1 MILRQGLMFF
11 TACFSTI
18 GGFSLINAGA
28 QGNSFATAAPSTPAQ
43 QPGDQRS
50 QTNVH
55 IQMAQAGDTAA
66 DMAAN
71 HEVPKAKARAA
82 ARVAHARPA
91 PQPKLHNGPVGA
103 NPSAN
108 APGTLDSGGPG
119 IVARQTGQPSPAPS
133 ARADQAAIT
142 ASDNVV
148 AIPDVIVGA
157 TRRREKDQDV
167 PISTS
172 VLSSTQLNQIFSN
185 GSSVTGLAA
194 QTPSLNVESSNGRT
208 FPRFYIRGY
217 GNTDFNTFASQP
229 VEFVYDDIDQEN
241 PVLKGFPI
249 FDVQDVEIFRGPQG
263 TLFGRNAPAGV
274 ISVQSV
280 QPILGR
286 DSLQVTASEGTYNT
300 ANFLGVANGAVNDRV
315 AVRLSVQEQRRD
327 NWVSDPIT
335 SSHLN
340 GYSDFAGRA
349 QLLFKPS
356 DNFTA
361 VFNVHGRDLESSA
374 QLFRANI
381 IQPGTDSLVA
391 GFQADTLFTDGRN
404 TQQLGT
410 GGANARLTWNLG
422 SISLVSIT
430 GFEKIVSY
438 YTQGDIDGGY
448 GASFLGANGPTVRTT
463 NGRVIGIPF
472 PVDTGGGVTDHNQFT
487 EEFRVQSNYT
497 GPINWLVGGYY
508 FYETVTSPN
517 IDFDLT
523 GSTIT
528 DFNVAR
534 QINSAPAVFGS
545 VDYNALPNLELRG
558 GARFTS
564 DDKHFKIL
572 SAVGQSFA
580 GDTSAAAVGRNLS
593 GDFSATYHVLPDVS
607 VYGRFATGFRAP
619 SFGSPSSTVG
629 IQVAKAET
637 VISGEVG
644 VKSAL
649 FNRRAKLNFDLYHFD
664 VSNQQLTAVGG
675 EVNATHLLNAKNTLG
690 EGAEASLDVKVARDL
705 TVRINASYNYTQIQ
719 DPTLA
724 VAVCAACTVTNPL
737 NAAGNA
743 LINGNSLP
751 QAPRFI
757 VDPSVRYD
765 RSVGD
770 DGDVFFYGDLAFRSK
785 LNFFLYTSKEFT
797 GQPLA
802 DLTLRAGYRW
812 NSGRYEAS
820 AFCSNCANQIKAI
833 GGIDFNN
840 LTGYINEPLIAGVQL
855 SAKF

>member
-1 MILRQGLMFF
+1 MFF
-11 TACFSTI
+11 TACCSTV
-18 GGFSLINAGA
+18 GGLSPVNAGA
-28 QGNSFATAAPSTPAQ
+28 QDNSLVTVPPSTAAQ
-43 QPGDQRS
+43 QPGDQKS

-55 IQMAQAGDTAA
+55 IQMAQVGDAAA
-66 DMAAN
+66 DAATN
-71 HEVPKAKARAA
+71 PEVPKIKAPSAKRVARAEP
-82 ARVAHARPA
+82 VPQPNSHKRPA
-91 PQPKLHNGPVGA
+91 ST

-108 APGTLDSGGPG
+108 RPGTLDAGGAGIAAPRTGRSG
-119 IVARQTGQPSPAPS
+119 PAPS
-133 ARADQAAIT
+133 APAEQAA
-142 ASDNVV
+142 AAGSGNVI

-157 TRRREKDQDV
+157 TRRREKDQNV

-172 VLSSTQLNQIFSN
+172 VLNSTQLNQIFSN

-194 QTPSLNVESSNGRT
+194 QVPSLNVESSNGRT

-241 PVLKGFPI
+241 AVLKGFPI

-274 ISVQSV
+274 VSVQSV

-286 DSLQVTASEGTYNT
+286 DSLQVTASDGTYNT
-300 ANFLGVANGAVNDRV
+300 ANFVGVANQAVNEHV

-361 VFNVHGRDLESSA
+361 VFNVHGRDLEASA

-381 IQPGTDSLVA
+381 IQPGTDNLVPR
-391 GFQADTLFTDGRN
+391 FQADSIFTDGRN

-410 GGANARLTWNLG
+410 AGANARLTWNLG
-422 SISLVSIT
+422 DVSLVSIS

-448 GASFLGANGPTVRTT
+448 GASFLGANGPTVRAA

-472 PVDTGGGVTDHNQFT
+472 PVDTGGGVTDHNQAT

-497 GPINWLVGGYY
+497 GPVNWLVGAYY

-558 GARFTS
+558 GARFT
-564 DDKHFKIL
+564 DDEKHFKIL

-580 GDTSAAAVGRNLS
+580 GDTSAAAVGRNVS
-593 GDFSATYHVLPDVS
+593 GDFSATYHVLPNVS
-607 VYGRFATGFRAP
+607 LYGRFATGFRAP

-629 IQVAKAET
+629 IQIAKPET
-637 VISGEVG
+637 VISGEIG
-644 VKSAL
+644 VKSDL
-649 FNRRAKLNFDLYHFD
+649 FDRRARLNFDLYHFD

-690 EGAEASLDVKVARDL
+690 EGAEASLDIKVARDL
-705 TVRINASYNYTQIQ
+705 TFRINASYNYTQIQ

-743 LINGNSLP
+743 LINGNPLP

-765 RSVGD
+765 RSVGS

-802 DLTLRAGYRW
+802 DLMLRAGYRW

-833 GGIDFNN
+833 GGIDFDN